1 MYYPVSAFIGFR
13 YARASKG
20 NPFIAFIN
28 FFSVAGIALGL
39 AALITISSVMNGF
52 EADLKTR
59 ILGITPHFIVDTR
72 GLSDA
77 QRAPLSDVVHVQAR
91 SQVIESEGLLQSPAG
106 LRGVMVQAIEPQTLP
121 AGDVISN
128 SMLAGELNDLAP
140 GEYGIVLGRPLAAAL
155 SVGLGDRVRLISADA
170 SVYTPFGRMPGQRQ
184 FRVTGLF
191 DVGSELDDKVV
202 LIHLQDGAR
211 LLRSSP
217 AKLATTRLYLDEP
230 FAWQRVK
237 AALDTLGLSSDNW
250 RQRQGPL
257 FDAVKMEKNM
267 MSLMLVLII
276 AVAAF
281 NIVSSL
287 VMVVTEK
294 KGDIAILRTQGM
306 TGPGLM
312 RIFMLNGLY
321 NGIKGTLLGLMFG
334 ALLTSQLNNLLGLI
348 GVQVMPGKGA
358 GLPIDI
364 QWSQVSLMVLLS
376 VVLCVAATI
385 YPAIRAIRVQP
396 ANALRAE

>member
-28 FFSVAGIALGL
+28 FFSVAGITLGL

-59 ILGITPHFIVDTR
+59 ILGITPHFIVD
-72 GLSDA
+72 SENKNDA
-77 QRAPLSDVVHVQAR
+77 QRAQLSEIRHVKAQSR
-91 SQVIESEGLLQSPAG
+91 VIESEGLLQSPAG
-106 LRGVMVQAIEPQTLP
+106 LRGVMVQGIEPQTLP
-121 AGDVISN
+121 PGDIISN
-128 SMLAGELNDLAP
+128 SMLAGDLTDLVA

-155 SVGLGDRVRLISADA
+155 SLGLGDKVRLISADA
-170 SVYTPFGRMPGQRQ
+170 SVYTPFGRIPSQRQ
-184 FRVTGLF
+184 FRITGLF

-202 LIHLQDGAR
+202 LMHLHDSAR
-211 LLRSSP
+211 LLRTAVQNAAS
-217 AKLATTRLYLDEP
+217 TRLYLDDP
-230 FAWQRVK
+230 FAWQEVK
-237 AALDTLGLSSDNW
+237 KVLDKQGWDSQNW

-267 MSLMLVLII
+267 MSLMLLLII

-294 KGDIAILRTQGM
+294 KADIAILRTQGM

-321 NGIKGTLLGLMFG
+321 NGIKGTLFGLILGI
-334 ALLTSQLNNLLGLI
+334 LLTKQLNNILGLF

-358 GLPIDI
+358 GLPVDI
-364 QWSQVSLMVLLS
+364 QWSQISLTVMLS
-376 VVLCVAATI
+376 VMLCVLATL

-396 ANALRAE
+396 ADALRAE